1 MMALAYAHTA
11 HPDEADLADSHD
23 RLIRI
28 FQRVLGR
35 DHVGLDDDFLDL
47 GGDSILAIELMAE
60 IEQVFGRELPMT
72 TIYDAPTVRE
82 LALLIAEQVRPV
94 STSLVLLKPG
104 PAACALFIAH
114 GLGGSVMELRQV
126 AGAIETDNAVYGIEA
141 RGLDG
146 SAEPF
151 DRIEDMA
158 RFYVGEIRRVQPQG
172 PYLLAG
178 FSFGGLVALEMAQQL
193 RRDGEAVEFLALLD
207 SFPHTKYWPLRSR
220 IESWR
225 RLARFSGSGATL
237 ARLVDYHRDVLRSK
251 SAGGKAAYLASRAWR
266 AAKLSLN
273 IFRLGAWLQRFADFP
288 EAPNQAAPRTIIIPE
303 AVRRVQRAG
312 EVAYGKYRPRF
323 YDGEIT
329 FIKAEGE
336 MRIPFDAILLWG
348 ALARAVKVQA
358 VATDHQNLVRA
369 SAGRLAAML
378 TKDLRAIAG
387 EA

>member
-1 MMALAYAHTA
+1 MTALAYADTA
-11 HPDEADLADSHD
+11 HPDEVDPADTHD
-23 RLIRI
+23 KLIQI

-35 DHVGLDDDFLDL
+35 EPVGLDDDFLDL

-82 LALLIAEQVRPV
+82 LAVVIAEQTRPV

-104 PAACALFIAH
+104 DATTALFIAH

-126 AGAIETDNAVYGIEA
+126 ANTIETDHAVYGIEA

-151 DRIEDMA
+151 DRIESMA
-158 RFYVGEIRRVQPQG
+158 RFYVGEIRRIQPQG

-178 FSFGGLVALEMAQQL
+178 FSFGGLVALEMAQLL
-193 RRDGEAVEFLALLD
+193 RGEGEAVPFLALLD
-207 SFPHTKYWPLRSR
+207 SFPHTRYWPLRSR
-220 IESWR
+220 FESWR
-225 RLARFSGSGATL
+225 RLARFFKSGTTF

-251 SAGGKAAYLASRAWR
+251 SAGGAALYLASRAWR
-266 AAKLSLN
+266 ALKLSVD

-288 EAPNQAAPRTIIIPE
+288 EAPNQAASRSTVIPD

-312 EVAYGKYRPRF
+312 EVAYRKYRPRF

-329 FIKAEGE
+329 FIKAQAE
-336 MRIPFDAILLWG
+336 MRIPFDATLLWG
-348 ALARAVKVQA
+348 ALARKVTVQA
-358 VATDHQNLVRA
+358 IPTDHQNFVRA
-369 SAGRLAAML
+369 SAASLAAQL
-378 TKDLRAIAG
+378 TKNLRAIAG

>member
-1 MMALAYAHTA
+1 MTALAYVDTTDPA
-11 HPDEADLADSHD
+11 EAELADVHD
-23 RLIRI
+23 RLVLI

-35 DHVGLDDDFLDL
+35 ETVGLDDDFLDL

-60 IEQVFGRELPMT
+60 IHQAFGKELPMT

-82 LALLIAEQVRPV
+82 LAVVIAEQARPV
-94 STSLVLLKPG
+94 STSLILLKTGTGPG
-104 PAACALFIAH
+104 ALFVAH

-126 AGAIETDNAVYGIEA
+126 ANAIDTAHAVYGIEA

-146 SAEPF
+146 TAEPF

-158 RFYVGEIRRVQPQG
+158 QFYVGEIRRIQPEG

-178 FSFGGLVALEMAQQL
+178 FSFGGLVALEMARQL
-193 RRDGEAVEFLALLD
+193 REQGGAVNFLALLD
-207 SFPHTKYWPLRSR
+207 SFPHTRFWPLRSR
-220 IESWR
+220 VASWR
-225 RLARFSGSGATL
+225 QLAMFFRSGSTI

-251 SAGGKAAYLASRAWR
+251 STVGAALYLISRAWR
-266 AAKLSLN
+266 ALKLSVD

-288 EAPNQAAPRTIIIPE
+288 DAPSQAAPRNTAIPD

-312 EVAYGKYRPRF
+312 EVAYRHYRPRF

-329 FIKAEGE
+329 FIKAQDEV
-336 MRIPFDAILLWG
+336 RIPFDASLLWEP
-348 ALARAVKVQA
+348 LARRLTVQA
-358 VATDHQNLVRA
+358 IPSDHQNLVRA
-369 SAGRLAAML
+369 GAAPLAAQL
-378 TKDLRAIAG
+378 TENLRAVA

>member
-1 MMALAYAHTA
+1 MTALAYADTS
-11 HPDEADLADSHD
+11 DEVDLADRHEK
-23 RLIRI
+23 LIQI

-35 DHVGLDDDFLDL
+35 DEVGLDDDFLDL

-60 IEQVFGRELPMT
+60 IEQVFGQELPMT
-72 TIYDAPTVRE
+72 TIYDAPTIRE
-82 LALLIAEQVRPV
+82 LAILIAEQVRPV

-104 PAACALFIAH
+104 NAAGALFIAH

-126 AGAIETDNAVYGIEA
+126 ANAIETDNAVYGIEA

-146 SAEPF
+146 SAEPL
-151 DRIEDMA
+151 DSIEDMA
-158 RFYVGEIRRVQPQG
+158 RFYVGEVRKLQPRG

-193 RRDGEAVEFLALLD
+193 RSEGETVEFLALLD
-207 SFPHTKYWPLRSR
+207 SFPHTRYWPLRSR

-237 ARLVDYHRDVLRSK
+237 ARLIDYHRDVLRSK
-251 SAGGKAAYLASRAWR
+251 SAGGKLRYLTSRAWR
-266 AAKLSLN
+266 ALKLSVD
-273 IFRLGAWLQRFADFP
+273 IFRLGAWLQRFADLP
-288 EAPNQAAPRTIIIPE
+288 EAPNQAMPRNTAIPD

-312 EVAYGKYRPRF
+312 EVAYRGYRPRF

-329 FIKAEGE
+329 FIKADGE
-336 MRIPFDAILLWG
+336 MRIPFDATLLWG
-348 ALARAVKVQA
+348 TLARAINVQA

-369 SAGRLAAML
+369 SAGKLAALL
-378 TKDLRAIAG
+378 TRDLRAIAG
-387 EA
+387 KA